1 MTQNPGE
8 RGLCPLGLPCHPLLS
23 PSLDRR
29 RMCVQTGGAQ
39 TRLGDTTLAER
50 HVEVSVRGQGCGPT
64 THPLYTPAQTARQR
78 HSLETPGYPRAQ
90 KLSKANFGHLMSHA
104 GSIWFTHLPQR
115 RPEKDALNLISPCQA
130 VGLGRQSFS
139 IYSQMTDPQGA
150 GQSPLRSPI
159 LSEGWGESGGPGGQW
174 RLWGLHSIHLPRGI

>member
-1 MTQNPGE
+1 MGTRVWSHDTPSTHTRTLHGGGTVP
-8 RGLCPLGLPCHPLLS
+8 RPCS
-23 PSLDRR
+23 
-29 RMCVQTGGAQ
+29 
-39 TRLGDTTLAER
+39 
-50 HVEVSVRGQGCGPT
+50 
-64 THPLYTPAQTARQR
+64 
-78 HSLETPGYPRAQ
+78 TPGLRNFQRQ
-90 KLSKANFGHLMSHA
+90 KFGHLMFRA

-150 GQSPLRSPI
+150 GRSPLRSPI

-174 RLWGLHSIHLPRGI
+174 RLWGLHSIHLPRGIRVILLHLFLSLSLSLSLSPFPYSCSVSHSLSNKF